1 MLIHSRKNIGT
12 IIPDFALNGFVQT
25 HYVASK
31 LISMSFAAVAKQTCQ
46 NYQIFSYSQSKK

>member
-12 IIPDFALNGFVQT
+12 IIPDFALNGFAQT
-25 HYVASK
+25 HYVASN

-46 NYQIFSYSQSKK
+46 NYQMFPYSQS